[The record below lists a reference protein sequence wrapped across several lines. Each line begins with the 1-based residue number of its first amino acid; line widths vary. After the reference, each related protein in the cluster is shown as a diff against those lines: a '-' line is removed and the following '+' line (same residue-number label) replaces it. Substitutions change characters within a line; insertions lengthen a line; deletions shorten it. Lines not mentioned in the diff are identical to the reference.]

1 MGALR
6 AGPPEWPAWGA
17 RGSPLRSAPGA
28 RAWPPP
34 YTRGCPVRPCAEAG
48 SVCEEGGSAG
58 RSPLP
63 SLGHRV
69 LPPGSPSEAGSRSPL
84 PVRGPGYVSPAS
96 PCRLC
101 SGGSAGC
108 SPVPVAAC
116 CLWGVYP
123 ASPAG
128 CALVG
133 RGQRAT
139 VPFPPPC
146 GFWGLPFRIPRPGW
160 SGAPTPRGPVLWGRG
175 GDVPSALHFA
185 DTPGPSA
192 VSCRSGKFLR
202 RPGGDCC

>member
-1 MGALR
+1 MRALR

-17 RGSPLRSAPGA
+17 RSPPLRSAPGA

-34 YTRGCPVRPCAEAG
+34 YTRGRYARM
-48 SVCEEGGSAG
+48 GGRQAA
-58 RSPLP
+58 
-63 SLGHRV
+63 V
-69 LPPGSPSEAGSRSPL
+69 
-84 PVRGPGYVSPAS
+84 VSPALATGSFLQDPQVRLGAGAPS
-96 PCRLC
+96 P
-101 SGGSAGC
+101 SGVQAMCPLQAPAGC
-108 SPVPVAAC
+108 VLGGQQAAVLSRSLHVAYGGCTLQA
-116 CLWGVYP
+116 
-123 ASPAG
+123 PAG

-160 SGAPTPRGPVLWGRG
+160 SGAPTPRGPLPWGRG
-175 GDVPSALHFA
+175 WDVPSALHFA

>member
-116 CLWGVYP
+116 CLWGGVP
-123 ASPAG
+123 CKPSWLCPGGERSAGHSPVPTSVWLLGTSFQNPQAGLVRCTHPQGACAVGEGRGCPLSPAL
-128 CALVG
+128 C
-133 RGQRAT
+133 RH
-139 VPFPPPC
+139 
-146 GFWGLPFRIPRPGW
+146 PRPKRCFL
-160 SGAPTPRGPVLWGRG
+160 SEREVSAPPGR
-175 GDVPSALHFA
+175 
-185 DTPGPSA
+185 
-192 VSCRSGKFLR
+192 
-202 RPGGDCC
+202 